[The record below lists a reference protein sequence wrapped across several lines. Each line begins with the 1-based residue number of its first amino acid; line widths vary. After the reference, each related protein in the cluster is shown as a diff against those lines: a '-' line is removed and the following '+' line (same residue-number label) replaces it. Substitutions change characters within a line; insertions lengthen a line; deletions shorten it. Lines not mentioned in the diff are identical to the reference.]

1 MARAIRARIEE
12 ERGFTLIELLV
23 VILIIG
29 ILAAIAYP
37 KFLGH
42 KDRAEDAVAKSVARV
57 LVTHV
62 ESCFATEQDYRR
74 CDTAAELPRLEIPWG
89 TGAGQASVTA
99 AGQLSYEIQGVSSS
113 SLGGAPHVFSIS
125 KDTSTGVITK
135 VCAPAGFGGCPETA
149 VW

>member
-23 VILIIG
+23 VLLILG
-29 ILAAIAYP
+29 ILASIAYTQ
-37 KFLGH
+37 FFGH

-62 ESCFATEQDYRR
+62 ESCFATNQDYRA
-74 CDTAAELPRLEIPWG
+74 CDTAVELPRLEIAWG
-89 TGAGQASVTA
+89 TAPGQASVTA
-99 AGQLSYEIQGVSSS
+99 SDRMSYEIEGVSPSN
-113 SLGGAPHVFSIS
+113 LGGRPHVFTIS
-125 KDTSTGVITK
+125 KDTATGVITK
-135 VCAPAGFGGCPETA
+135 SCDPPGFGGCPETA

>member
-1 MARAIRARIEE
+1 MARALRARISE

-23 VILIIG
+23 VILILG

-42 KDRAEDAVAKSVARV
+42 KDRSEDAVAKSVARV

-62 ESCFATEQDYRR
+62 EACFTTNQDYRL
-74 CDTAAELPRLEIPWG
+74 CDEPSDLPRLEVPWG
-89 TGAGQASVTA
+89 TSPGQASVTDS
-99 AGQLSYEIQGVSSS
+99 GQLSYEIQGVSPSTM
-113 SLGGAPHVFSIS
+113 GGQQHIFTIS

-135 VCAPAGFGGCPETA
+135 PCEPAGFGGCPNTG